1 MTRKYIDHKFSALSD
16 PTRRHIVELLSDRDA
31 MRVGELAAM
40 FNTSRQAV
48 TKHLDILCN
57 AELVATQWQGRERI
71 SRISPDAF
79 VEIWDWLNH
88 YDQFWAGKLKDLK
101 ELIERR
107 EES

>member
-1 MTRKYIDHKFSALSD
+1 MTRKHIDHTFSALSD
-16 PTRRHIVELLSDRDA
+16 PTRLHIVELLSDGDA

-57 AELVATQWQGRERI
+57 AEFVATEWQGRERI

-79 VEIWDWLNH
+79 VVLRNWLNH
-88 YDQFWAGKLKDLK
+88 YDRFWAGKLKDLK

>member
-1 MTRKYIDHKFSALSD
+1 MTRKHIDHKFSALSD
-16 PTRRHIVELLSDRDA
+16 PTRRQILEFLSDGDA

-71 SRISPDAF
+71 SSIRPDAF
-79 VEIWDWLNH
+79 EVIWDWLNH
-88 YDQFWAGKLKDLK
+88 YDRFWAGKLKDLK